1 MKLEKREITLN
12 EADSLQDML
21 QTEKNALIQYA
32 TFLTFP
38 LRKQAQNLAMQ
49 NVAQTAEDLA
59 ALQTLIEGVLEE
71 QV

>member
-32 TFLTFP
+32 TFLTFS
-38 LRKQAQNLAMQ
+38 LRKQAQNLAVQ